1 MGLGAALGV
10 ALGFGLGI
18 GTAGLMAG
26 LLAVAAAAPAAGRDA
41 QGTAAETGRGGDVL
55 KMLKEN
61 LYREKTSCAFCTEN
75 LFGEDVFFLF
85 FERGRGLDD
94 WFGIER

>member
-26 LLAVAAAAPAAGRDA
+26 ILAVAAAAPAAGRDA
-41 QGTAAETGRGGDVL
+41 QGTAAETGSRGDVL

-61 LYREKTSCAFCTEN
+61 LYREKKVVHFALRVCLERMH
-75 LFGEDVFFLF
+75 FFM
-85 FERGRGLDD
+85 FERGRK
-94 WFGIER
+94 RA

>member
-1 MGLGAALGV
+1 MGIGAALGV

-26 LLAVAAAAPAAGRDA
+26 ILAVAAAAPAAGRDA
-41 QGTAAETGRGGDVL
+41 QGTAAETGRRGDVL

-61 LYREKTSCAFCTEN
+61 L
-75 LFGEDVFFLF
+75 
-85 FERGRGLDD
+85 RGKVVKIFNGKS
-94 WFGIER
+94 IERCIFCLKKRDMRFR

>member
-10 ALGFGLGI
+10 ALGFGLGL
-18 GTAGLMAG
+18 GAAGLMAG
-26 LLAVAAAAPAAGRDA
+26 ILAVAAAAPAAGRDA

-61 LYREKTSCAFCTEN
+61 FVGKKQ
-75 LFGEDVFFLF
+75 VVHFLH
-85 FERGRGLDD
+85 
-94 WFGIER
+94 